1 MYITKTDYLEYTFC
15 RKNLWLKKHKP
26 EIFESL
32 ELSDFEKKIIEEGNV
47 ADIEAR
53 NLFLEG
59 VLVDSQGRYAITDT
73 NKYLKSKEKVIFQA
87 TFFEDDFYI
96 RADILVYNKKLNAY
110 ELYEVK
116 ASNDVKRKAPNN
128 YVNDL
133 AFQKNVI
140 EKTGIKIYKA
150 GVIHLNRHYRKKG
163 EIDYNKLFVI
173 TDISE
178 EVEEAQG
185 KVKEEMKDIKKY
197 LGMPEEKEC
206 ECLYRGRSNHCTS
219 FNYSNP
225 EVPDYSVHD
234 INRIGLNKKLL
245 YDLIDRRIFKL
256 EDIDRTDMLTG
267 AKKAQYEAYM
277 DKKPIIN
284 REAIAKTLSKL
295 KFPLQFF
302 DYEGFIS
309 AIPVFDNFGPYEQ
322 VPFQYSLHIMQE
334 NGAVDHKEFIITDT
348 SDNPT
353 LSLVKQMKKDIDPS
367 KSTIVWH
374 MNYEKDRNK
383 KLAELHPE
391 YKDFLEEMNDN
402 IFDLKT
408 IFSKNYYVDYRFKG
422 SASIKNV
429 LPVLIPELSYDS
441 LNIRKGDQA
450 SERWEKMIHPETNKE
465 EKGKIKKDL
474 LEYCK
479 LDTWA
484 MLEIYNYLME
494 IKKG

>member
-15 RKNLWLKKHKP
+15 RKNLWLKKYKP
-26 EIFESL
+26 EIFENL
-32 ELSDFEKKIIEEGNV
+32 KLSDFEKKIIEEGNI
-47 ADIEAR
+47 ADKEAR
-53 NLFLEG
+53 HLFPEG
-59 VLVDSQGRYAITDT
+59 KLIDSQGRYAITET
-73 NKYLKSKEKVIFQA
+73 NKYIRNKEGVIFQA

-96 RADILVYNKKLNAY
+96 RADILVYNSKVKAY

-116 ASNDVKRKAPNN
+116 ASNDIKRKNPNN
-128 YVNDL
+128 YINDL

-140 EKTGIKIYKA
+140 EKSGIEIYKS
-150 GVIHLNRHYRKKG
+150 GVIHLNRNYRKQG
-163 EIDYNKLFVI
+163 RIDYNKLFVI
-173 TDISE
+173 TNISDE
-178 EVEEAQG
+178 IKEAQE
-185 KVKEEMKDIKKY
+185 KVQQEMKDIKRY
-197 LGMPEEKEC
+197 LNMPEEKSC
-206 ECLYRGRSNHCTS
+206 ECLYRGRSKQCTS
-219 FNYSNP
+219 FKYSNP
-225 EVPDYSVHD
+225 EVPDYSIHD
-234 INRIGLNKKLL
+234 INRIGSNKKLL
-245 YDLIDRRIFKL
+245 YDLADKRIFKL
-256 EDIDRTDMLTG
+256 EDIDRPDKLTG

-277 DKKPIIN
+277 SKKPIIDSD
-284 REAIAKTLSKL
+284 AIAKILSKL

-334 NGAVDHKEFIITDT
+334 DGSIRHKEFIITETKGDT
-348 SDNPT
+348 T
-353 LSLVKQMKKDIDPS
+353 FSLVKQMKKDIDPS

-374 MNYEKDRNK
+374 MDYEKNRNK
-383 KLAELHPE
+383 KLAKLHPE

-408 IFSKNYYVDYRFKG
+408 IFSNNYYVDHRFKG

-429 LPVLIPELSYDS
+429 LPILIPELNYNS

-450 SERWEKMIHPETNKE
+450 SERWEKMIHQDTNKE
-465 EKGKIKKDL
+465 EKEKIKEDL

-484 MLEIYNYLME
+484 MVRIYKYLIEI
-494 IKKG
+494 IK

>member
-26 EIFESL
+26 EIFKDL
-32 ELSDFEKKIIEEGNV
+32 ELSDFEKKIIEEGNL
-47 ADIEAR
+47 ADVEAR
-53 NLFLEG
+53 NLFPDGKLIN
-59 VLVDSQGRYAITDT
+59 SQGRYAITDT
-73 NKYLKSKEKVIFQA
+73 NKYLKNKERVIFQA

-96 RADILVYNKKLNAY
+96 RADILIYNFKLKTY

-116 ASNDVKRKAPNN
+116 ASNDIKRKAPNN
-128 YVNDL
+128 YINDL

-140 EKTGIKIYKA
+140 EKSGINIDKS

-163 EIDYNKLFVI
+163 RIDHNKLFVI
-173 TDISE
+173 TDLSD
-178 EVEEAQG
+178 EVKEAQE
-185 KVKEEMKDIKKY
+185 KVKGEMEDIKKY
-197 LGMPEEKEC
+197 LNMPEEKEC
-206 ECLYRGRSNHCTS
+206 QCLYRGRSNHCAS

-225 EVPDYSVHD
+225 KVPDYSVHD
-234 INRIGLNKKLL
+234 INRIGSNKKLL

-256 EDIDRTDMLTG
+256 DDIDKPDTLTK

-277 DKKPIIN
+277 KKYPIIDK
-284 REAIAKTLSKL
+284 EAIAKILSKL

-334 NGAVDHKEFIITDT
+334 DGSVSHKEFIITKT
-348 SDNPT
+348 KSDIT

-374 MNYEKDRNK
+374 MDYEKNRNK
-383 KLAELHPE
+383 KLAKLHPE
-391 YKDFLEEMNDN
+391 YSDFLEEMNDN

-429 LPVLIPELSYDS
+429 LPVLIPELSYNS

-450 SERWEKMIHPETNKE
+450 SERWEKMMHQDTSAE
-465 EKGKIKKDL
+465 EIEKIRKDL
-474 LEYCK
+474 LEYCQ

-484 MLEIYNYLME
+484 MVKIYDYL
-494 IKKG
+494 IKIIR

>member
-26 EIFESL
+26 EIFENL
-32 ELSDFEKKIIEEGNV
+32 ELSEFEKKIIEEGNL
-47 ADIEAR
+47 ADLEAR
-53 NLFLEG
+53 NLFPDG
-59 VLVDSQGRYAITDT
+59 ILVDSQGRYAITDT
-73 NKYLKSKEKVIFQA
+73 NTYIKKKERVIFQA
-87 TFFEDDFYI
+87 TFFENDFYI
-96 RADILVYNKKLNAY
+96 RADILVYNAKLKAY

-116 ASNDVKRKAPNN
+116 ASNDIKRKVPNN
-128 YVNDL
+128 YINDL

-140 EKTGIKIYKA
+140 EKSGIKIYKS

-163 EIDYNKLFVI
+163 KINYNELFI
-173 TDISE
+173 ISDLSD
-178 EVEEAQG
+178 EVKEAQE
-185 KVKEEMKDIKKY
+185 KVKQEMRDIKRY
-197 LGMPEEKEC
+197 LSMPEDKGC

-219 FNYSNP
+219 FSYSNP
-225 EVPDYSVHD
+225 EVPEYSVHD
-234 INRIGLNKKLL
+234 INRIGSNKKLL

-256 EDIDRTDMLTG
+256 EDIDRADMLTG
-267 AKKAQYEAYM
+267 AKKAQYDAYM
-277 DKKPIIN
+277 SKKSIIDKETIN
-284 REAIAKTLSKL
+284 KILSKL

-309 AIPVFDNFGPYEQ
+309 AIPIFDNFGPYEQ
-322 VPFQYSLHIMQE
+322 VPFQYSLHIMTADG
-334 NGAVDHKEFIITDT
+334 NIKHKEFIITET
-348 SDNPT
+348 NENPT
-353 LSLVKQMKKDIDPS
+353 LALVKQMKKDIDPK

-374 MNYEKDRNK
+374 MSYEKDRNK
-383 KLAELHPE
+383 KLAQLHPE

-422 SASIKNV
+422 SASIKKV
-429 LPVLIPELSYDS
+429 LPVLIPSLSYNN

-450 SERWEKMIHPETNKE
+450 SERWEKMIHKDTKKE
-465 EKGKIKKDL
+465 EKEEIKNDL

-484 MLEIYNYLME
+484 MVEIYKYLINM
-494 IKKG
+494 KTK